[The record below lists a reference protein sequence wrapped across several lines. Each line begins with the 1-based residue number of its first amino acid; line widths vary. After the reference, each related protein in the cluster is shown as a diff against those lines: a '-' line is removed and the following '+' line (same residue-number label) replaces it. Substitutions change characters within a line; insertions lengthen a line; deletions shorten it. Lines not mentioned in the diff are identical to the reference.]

1 MWIRKKRLKFLILF
15 PNFFVLISGSLESP
29 LSASPI
35 QSYHQSSTYFYQNCQ
50 WFFDP
55 PPARELQM
63 KISTT
68 QTMGMFFQSISVSID
83 VWHHLLLPQN
93 IFNYNFCNLFIAADC
108 QTWNASIAIWN
119 TSLPNQMG
127 TLIDRFCPD
136 IKAKE
141 YSLDISEKKIVIG

>member
-1 MWIRKKRLKFLILF
+1 MF
-15 PNFFVLISGSLESP
+15 ISGSLESP

-55 PPARELQM
+55 PPAKELLM

-68 QTMGMFFQSISVSID
+68 QTMGKFTVFILLSTTFKTKISEMEII
-83 VWHHLLLPQN
+83 LLFDNPE
-93 IFNYNFCNLFIAADC
+93 IFSSADC

>member
-1 MWIRKKRLKFLILF
+1 MTEIFSFTLY
-15 PNFFVLISGSLESP
+15 
-29 LSASPI
+29 LS
-35 QSYHQSSTYFYQNCQ
+35 T
-50 WFFDP
+50 
-55 PPARELQM
+55 
-63 KISTT
+63 
-68 QTMGMFFQSISVSID
+68 
-83 VWHHLLLPQN
+83 
-93 IFNYNFCNLFIAADC
+93 ADC

>member
-1 MWIRKKRLKFLILF
+1 MQIILLF
-15 PNFFVLISGSLESP
+15 NNPKIF
-29 LSASPI
+29 
-35 QSYHQSSTYFYQNCQ
+35 SS
-50 WFFDP
+50 
-55 PPARELQM
+55 
-63 KISTT
+63 
-68 QTMGMFFQSISVSID
+68 
-83 VWHHLLLPQN
+83 
-93 IFNYNFCNLFIAADC
+93 ADC